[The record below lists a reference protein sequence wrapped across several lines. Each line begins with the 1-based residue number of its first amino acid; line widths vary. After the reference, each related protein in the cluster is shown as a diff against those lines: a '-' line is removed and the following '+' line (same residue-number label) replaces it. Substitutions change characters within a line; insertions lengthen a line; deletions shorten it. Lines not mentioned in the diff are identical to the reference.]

1 MHINQEWEDEISMS
15 NIVLRE
21 DFLVKKILLS
31 KSEIRQEKDLAKKEK
46 LFEHQ
51 DKLVEYLLAESD
63 KASESK
69 DLDRMKAMVEK
80 LKAILKWKNCTEKIG
95 YFEKKKNVLVK
106 YANFLPKFRQKTVEI
121 EKTEKFEF
129 LCLLCAHPNFF
140 VRQFFDVMLFSKI
153 FFVIFL
159 KCSWH

>member
-1 MHINQEWEDEISMS
+1 MGYDRSMD

-80 LKAILKWKNCTEKIG
+80 LQTILK
-95 YFEKKKNVLVK
+95 
-106 YANFLPKFRQKTVEI
+106 
-121 EKTEKFEF
+121 
-129 LCLLCAHPNFF
+129 
-140 VRQFFDVMLFSKI
+140 
-153 FFVIFL
+153 
-159 KCSWH
+159 